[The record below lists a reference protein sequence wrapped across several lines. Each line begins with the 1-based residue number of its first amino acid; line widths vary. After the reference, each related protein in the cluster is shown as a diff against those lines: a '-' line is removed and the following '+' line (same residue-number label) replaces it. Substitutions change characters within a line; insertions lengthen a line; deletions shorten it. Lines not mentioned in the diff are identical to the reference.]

1 MSFMSYSRAAIAAAI
16 LTAAS
21 PAFAEGIEVHDAY
34 AISSMPGAATGAAFM
49 IIHNHGG
56 APDRLLDVRSDA
68 AARVELHTHVQNA
81 DGVMQMLH
89 VEEGFDLPTDG
100 EILMERGG
108 NHIMFMGLAQPF
120 TPGEAVSVTLE
131 FEVAGDVTI
140 EIPVGEPGMEGSGMD
155 HGHMDHGAAEPAVT
169 E

>member
-1 MSFMSYSRAAIAAAI
+1 MSFTTFSRAALAAALLI
-16 LTAAS
+16 SAV
-21 PAFAEGIEVHDAY
+21 PAFAEGIEVHDPY
-34 AISSMPGAATGAAFM
+34 AISAMPGAPTGAAFM

-81 DGVMQMLH
+81 DGVMQMVH

-100 EILMERGG
+100 EIIMERGG

-120 TPGEAVSVTLE
+120 TPGATVSVTLE
-131 FEVAGDVTI
+131 FEAAGDVVV
-140 EIPVGEPGMEGSGMD
+140 EIPVGDPGMEGAGMD
-155 HGHMDHGAAEPAVT
+155 HGHMDHGAAEPAAT